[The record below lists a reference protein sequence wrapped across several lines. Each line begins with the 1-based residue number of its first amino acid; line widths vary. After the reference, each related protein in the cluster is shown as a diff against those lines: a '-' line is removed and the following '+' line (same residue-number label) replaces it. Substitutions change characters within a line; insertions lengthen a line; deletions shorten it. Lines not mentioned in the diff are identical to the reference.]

1 MKREQ
6 SFGSEMMEFNTGYS
20 RSNEKHPSDCR
31 KSADKGKRPAEKDA
45 SASAFVNHAAIAW
58 HENRERW
65 TGDKS
70 QQSRKISKDQVISW
84 STTYEELLLTSEP
97 FSQPIPLPEIV
108 DFLVDIWHDDGL
120 FD

>member
-1 MKREQ
+1 MAYYKTIPTH
-6 SFGSEMMEFNTGYS
+6 SLDLLSIWTHMSNT
-20 RSNEKHPSDCR
+20 
-31 KSADKGKRPAEKDA
+31 
-45 SASAFVNHAAIAW
+45 AAIAW